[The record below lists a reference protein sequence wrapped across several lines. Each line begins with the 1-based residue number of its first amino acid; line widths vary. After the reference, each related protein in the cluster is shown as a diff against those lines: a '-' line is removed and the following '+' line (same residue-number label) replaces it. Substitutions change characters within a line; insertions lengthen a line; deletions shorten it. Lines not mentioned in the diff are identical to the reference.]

1 MSMEVTAWNQLYRT
15 MHASS
20 GTARFNADTARRIL
34 AFARPHKTK
43 LVGFVLLSVVLA
55 VLAVATPVL
64 AGRVVNA
71 IVDGASFD
79 IVLRLSLLIAAIAVV
94 DAAFGLL
101 NRWLS
106 ANIGEGLILDLR
118 TAVFDHVQRMPI
130 AFFTRTRTGALV
142 SRLNND
148 VIGAQRAF
156 SDTLSGVVSNLVT
169 LALTLVVM
177 IGISWQVTFLAMLLL
192 PVFVIPASRMGRRL
206 ARLQREA
213 AAHDSAMSTQMTER
227 FSAPGA
233 TLVKLFGQP
242 DFESRE
248 FAVRA
253 SRVRDIGVRSAMVQT
268 VFVTA
273 LTLVSALA
281 LAVVYGLGGFYA
293 LRGQLDPGSVVSL
306 SLLLTRLY
314 SPLTELASARV
325 EVMSALVSFERVFEV
340 LDLVPLIQDKPGAV
354 ALPDA
359 PVSVELR
366 DVRFAYPSADKVSL
380 ASLEEVAALDTRG
393 GEEVLHGVSFR
404 AEPGQMVALV
414 GTSGAG
420 KSTIAQLVAR
430 LYDVDDGSVRLG
442 ENDVRDLTAESIR
455 DAVGMVTQDGHLFH
469 DTVRAN
475 IVLSR
480 PDATEEE
487 VWDALRRARLDG
499 LVKSLPDGLETVV
512 GERGYRLSGGERQRL
527 TIARLLIS
535 RPKVVILDE
544 ATASLDSTSEA
555 AVQAA
560 LGEALAGK
568 TSVVIAHRLSTIRAA
583 DMILV
588 VEDGSIVER
597 GTHEELLA
605 ARGRYEELHR
615 TQFSVSGSDQTAG
628 AGTTV
633 AGSLSAAAASIGAK
647 PSIA

>member
-1 MSMEVTAWNQLYRT
+1 MSMEVTARSQLYRT
-15 MHASS
+15 MNASTQQTQFS
-20 GTARFNADTARRIL
+20 KETAQRIL
-34 AFARPHKTK
+34 TFARPHRRK
-43 LVGFVLLSVVLA
+43 LVGFLVLSVVLA
-55 VLAVATPVL
+55 ALAVATPVL

-71 IVDGASFD
+71 IVDGDPFD
-79 IVLRLSLLIAAIAVV
+79 VVLRLSAAIAAIAVV

-106 ANIGEGLILDLR
+106 SNIGEALILDLR
-118 TAVFDHVQRMPI
+118 TAVFDHVQKMPI

-148 VIGAQRAF
+148 VLGAQRAF
-156 SDTLSGVVSNLVT
+156 SDTLSGVVSNLVM
-169 LALTLVVM
+169 LGLTLVVM
-177 IGISWQVTFLAMLLL
+177 LGISWQVTLLALLLL
-192 PVFVIPASRMGRRL
+192 PIFVIPARRMGHRL

-213 AAHDSAMSTQMTER
+213 AEHNSAMSTQMTER

-242 DFESRE
+242 DNESRE

-253 SRVRDIGVRSAMVQT
+253 SRVRDIGVRAAMVQT

-293 LRGQLDPGSVVSL
+293 LRGQLDAGSVVSL
-306 SLLLTRLY
+306 SLLLARLY
-314 SPLTELASARV
+314 SPLTQLASARV

-354 ALPDA
+354 DVPDG

-366 DVRFAYPSADKVSL
+366 DVRFAYPSADRVSL
-380 ASLEEVAALDTRG
+380 ASLEEVTTLDTRG
-393 GEEVLHGVSFR
+393 GEEVLHGVSFK
-404 AEPGQMVALV
+404 AEPGRMVALV

-420 KSTIAQLVAR
+420 KSTIAQLIAR
-430 LYDVDDGSVRLG
+430 LYDVDSGAVRLG
-442 ENDVRDLTAESIR
+442 GTDVRDLRAESIR
-455 DAVGMVTQDGHLFH
+455 SAVGMVTQDGHLFH

-475 IVLSR
+475 IVLPR
-480 PDATEEE
+480 PDARDDE
-487 VWDALRRARLDG
+487 VWDALRRARLQD
-499 LVKSLPDGLETVV
+499 LVVSLPDGLDTVV

-527 TIARLLIS
+527 TIARLLIA
-535 RPKVVILDE
+535 RPRVVILDE

-560 LGEALAGK
+560 LAEALAGK

-583 DMILV
+583 DIILV
-588 VEDGSIVER
+588 VEGGTIIER

-605 ARGRYEELHR
+605 AGGRYEELHR
-615 TQFSVSGSDQTAG
+615 TQFASG
-628 AGTTV
+628 TV
-633 AGSLSAAAASIGAK
+633 EPAE
-647 PSIA
+647 